1 MFLLRQGR
9 TNESVN
15 GVFYALL
22 DLHLFMDGARVPG
35 VGETVD
41 LILKG
46 ARIVSLGPLVVV
58 KGVKRVEDKVV
69 IAVFKQGAVIIVWTF
84 GVIIVAELIDFFIF
98 HHLKGRVSHAIGYR
112 LLNINI
118 GEVGE
123 VDGHLADG
131 VAQLGVIEA
140 VFCLSYYSILTLFAC
155 STVSYSMKNLVTSP
169 FSKISSFTISPN
181 WLNLVW
187 MLSFDI

>member
-58 KGVKRVEDKVV
+58 KGVKRVQDKVV
-69 IAVFKQGAVIIVWTF
+69 MAVFKEEAVIIV
-84 GVIIVAELIDFFIF
+84 
-98 HHLKGRVSHAIGYR
+98 
-112 LLNINI
+112 
-118 GEVGE
+118 
-123 VDGHLADG
+123 
-131 VAQLGVIEA
+131 
-140 VFCLSYYSILTLFAC
+140 
-155 STVSYSMKNLVTSP
+155 
-169 FSKISSFTISPN
+169 
-181 WLNLVW
+181 
-187 MLSFDI
+187 